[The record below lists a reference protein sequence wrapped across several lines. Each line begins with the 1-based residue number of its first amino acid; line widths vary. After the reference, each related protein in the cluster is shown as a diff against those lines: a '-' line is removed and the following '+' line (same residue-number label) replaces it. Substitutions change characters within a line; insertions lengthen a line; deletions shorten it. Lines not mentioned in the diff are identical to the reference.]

1 MGARLKLGVCGA
13 TGRMGRTVI
22 RLAGQ
27 SEDFELVGACA
38 GSGDPALG
46 EDAGTLAGG
55 TRAGVAIS
63 DDMSSALLGAQVV
76 IDFSLPQALEQLA
89 RLAARQGI
97 ALVSGTTGLRD
108 LSILDTAAARIPV
121 LWAANMSLGIQ
132 VLAELAAE
140 AARRLGSAFDIE
152 ISETH
157 HRNKVDAPS
166 GTGLRLADAV
176 REARALRTVTG
187 RQGIVGARASDEIGV
202 LALRGGDV
210 IGDHTVHLLGPG
222 ERLEL
227 THRATSRDL
236 FAQGALR
243 AARWLVGQPP
253 GRYSLRDLL
262 DAASRGQLSGSE
274 LSGSQLSGSQLSG
287 G

>member
-1 MGARLKLGVCGA
+1 MAERVKLSVCGA

-22 RLAGQ
+22 RLCGQ

-38 GSGDPALG
+38 GPEDPALG

-55 TRAGVAIS
+55 ARAGVAIT
-63 DDMSSALLGAQVV
+63 DDMASALLGAQVV
-76 IDFSLPQALEQLA
+76 IDFSLPRALEQLT
-89 RLAARQGI
+89 RLAARQGV
-97 ALVSGTTGLRD
+97 AVVSGTTGLSD
-108 LSILDTAAARIPV
+108 TSILDAAAARVPV

-132 VLAELAAE
+132 VLAELAAQ
-140 AARRLGSAFDIE
+140 AARRLGPGFDVE

-157 HRNKVDAPS
+157 HRHKVDAPS
-166 GTGLRLADAV
+166 GTALRLADAV
-176 REARALRTVTG
+176 REARQLRAVTG
-187 RQGIVGARASDEIGV
+187 REGIVGARTSEEIGV

-253 GRYSLRDLL
+253 ARYSLRDLL
-262 DAASRGQLSGSE
+262 DASARSSS
-274 LSGSQLSGSQLSG
+274 
-287 G
+287 